1 LTGGFYGSLT
11 LSVYT
16 KNRMSRISSTS
27 RITNNVMKNY
37 REPER
42 RERGAGEVA
51 NVPSN
56 VVWCI
61 VVSVVHSHSAADTC
75 SP

>member
-1 LTGGFYGSLT
+1 M
-11 LSVYT
+11 YT
-16 KNRMSRISSTS
+16 KNRMRRISSAN

-37 REPER
+37 REQVRQES
-42 RERGAGEVA
+42 EAGEVA

-61 VVSVVHSHSAADTC
+61 VGRVVHSHSAADTC

>member
-1 LTGGFYGSLT
+1 M
-11 LSVYT
+11 YT
-16 KNRMSRISSTS
+16 KNRMRRISSAN

-37 REPER
+37 REQVRQES
-42 RERGAGEVA
+42 EAGEVA